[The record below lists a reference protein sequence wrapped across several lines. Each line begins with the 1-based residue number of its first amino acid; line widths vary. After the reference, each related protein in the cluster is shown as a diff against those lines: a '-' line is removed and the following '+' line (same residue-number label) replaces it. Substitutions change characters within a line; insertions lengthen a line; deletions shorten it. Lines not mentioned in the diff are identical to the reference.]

1 MLKVS
6 DDDKKFL
13 MDNIENAE
21 ALLAGD
27 DLNALLDPLG
37 DYLDY
42 VGFDEN
48 WDFTDEGRVVQAI
61 YDRIYFNN

>member
-6 DDDKKFL
+6 EEDRKFL
-13 MDNIENAE
+13 IENIKDAE

-27 DLNALLDPLG
+27 DLNALLDPLS
-37 DYLDY
+37 DYLTY

-61 YDRIYFNN
+61 YDRLYFNN